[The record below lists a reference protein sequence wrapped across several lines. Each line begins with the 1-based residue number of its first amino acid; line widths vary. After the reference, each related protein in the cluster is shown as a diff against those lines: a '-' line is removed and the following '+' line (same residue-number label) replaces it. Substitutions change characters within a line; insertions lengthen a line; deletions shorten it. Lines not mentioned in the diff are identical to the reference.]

1 MQDDQSDY
9 KRFKVLAVNDEKDF
23 CQCCGKK
30 DLKKVVWI
38 EDQIEGDIQHFGT
51 ICALHPKKAFGQDRE
66 VKAAIHRFE
75 NNLKAITMM
84 THVEYR
90 KAGGKYA
97 RVNEFTSRPAD
108 PVLFDAKRTEV
119 RAAHPRLS

>member
-1 MQDDQSDY
+1 MQGHTTEY
-9 KRFKVLAVNDEKDF
+9 KRYKVLAVNDEKDF

-38 EDQIEGDIQHFGT
+38 EDQLEGGIQHFGT
-51 ICALHPKKAFGQDRE
+51 ICALHPTKAFGLDRE
-66 VKAAIHRFE
+66 VKAAIQHFE

-84 THVEYR
+84 AHVEYR
-90 KAGGKYA
+90 KAGGRYA

-108 PVLFDAKRTEV
+108 PVLFDAKRNEV